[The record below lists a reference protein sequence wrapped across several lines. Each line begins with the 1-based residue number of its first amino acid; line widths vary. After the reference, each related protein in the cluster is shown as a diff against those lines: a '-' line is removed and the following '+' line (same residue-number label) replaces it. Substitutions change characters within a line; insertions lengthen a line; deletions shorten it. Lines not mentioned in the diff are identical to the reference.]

1 MLKRMCLII
10 YFKNPKVLKDLK
22 KIGNITYFHKKRR
35 YAVMYVNQEE
45 TEKMIERIKQLKY
58 VRNIEESALDQSQ
71 YEIEFNVKQKTL
83 TDD

>member
-1 MLKRMCLII
+1 MCLII

>member
-1 MLKRMCLII
+1 MLKRICLII
-10 YFKNPKVLKDLK
+10 YFKNPKVLRDLK

-35 YAVMYVNQEE
+35 YAVMYVNQDE

-71 YEIEFNVKQKTL
+71 YEIDFNVK
-83 TDD
+83 